1 MLPIIEGLLVL
12 QDRDRRLIRLR
23 AELETVAP
31 QRTLLRG
38 KSTQAQ
44 AALDEAKKRLSTA
57 EGERKALEQEA
68 ATLRQRIQK
77 LQAEQQATRSND
89 QYKAFQHQIE
99 SNESDIRRL
108 EDREIDLMEQVER
121 LTREFQAANGVA
133 AAQRKETEQQV
144 ADVDAR
150 EANLKAELAAVTTQ
164 REQQAASLDPA
175 AVTRYERILKTR
187 GDNVLVGVHRQ
198 TCGGCHVK
206 LPTQFFLQAKAQVDL
221 VNCTNCGRLLY
232 YTRDM
237 EG

>member
-31 QRTLLRG
+31 QRMLLRG
-38 KSTQAQ
+38 KATHAQ
-44 AALDEAKKRLSTA
+44 AALDEAKRRLGAA
-57 EGERKALEQEA
+57 ESERKTLEQEA

-99 SNESDIRRL
+99 SNEADIRRI
-108 EDREIDLMEQVER
+108 EDREIELMERVEA
-121 LTREFQAANGVA
+121 LSKEVHAAGAVA
-133 AAQRKETEQQV
+133 TAQRKETDQQV

-150 EANLKAELAAVTTQ
+150 EANLKAELASVIEQ
-164 REQQAASLDPA
+164 RAQHAASLDPA
-175 AVTRYERILKTR
+175 AVGRYERILKTR
-187 GDNVLVGVHRQ
+187 GDNVVVGVNRQ

-206 LPTQFFLQAKAQVDL
+206 LPMQVFLHAKAQNDL
-221 VNCTNCGRLLY
+221 VNCSNCGRLLY

-237 EG
+237 EA